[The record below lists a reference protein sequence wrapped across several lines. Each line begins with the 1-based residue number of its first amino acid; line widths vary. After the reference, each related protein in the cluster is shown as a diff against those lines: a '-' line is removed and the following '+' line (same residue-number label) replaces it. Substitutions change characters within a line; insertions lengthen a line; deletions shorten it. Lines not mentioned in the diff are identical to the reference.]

1 MQICSVLYDIIDL
14 MKTVAFSTDDTR
26 YMARAIQIARQGLY
40 STHPNPRVG
49 CVIVNDGSIV
59 GEGWHQIAGQG
70 HAEVNALV
78 QAGEQSKGA
87 TAYVTLEPCSHFG
100 RTPPCSQ
107 ALIDAGISRVVGAM
121 QDPNPLVSGNGYNL
135 LREQGIEVSC
145 GLLATE
151 SEQLN
156 SGFIK
161 RMSVGKPW
169 VRVKSAMSA
178 DGRTAMA
185 SGESHWITGAGA
197 RQDVQRLRAR
207 SEAIITGIDSVL
219 IDDPSLTVRPE
230 TWINDDEWPNI
241 LAEPIQ
247 PLRVI
252 LDSQLRT
259 PATAK
264 MLTLPGNTLIVCA
277 TENAPRQAA
286 LEAAG
291 AEVLCLP
298 NKEASTKVDLDALLT
313 ELASR
318 EVNDV
323 LVETGATTAGAF
335 VQQGLV
341 DEWVLYMAPTLMGSD
356 ARPVLLMPGIDT
368 MKNKLSLTMKEVKHV
383 GDDLCIHY
391 TIPCAVG
398 KS

>member
-1 MQICSVLYDIIDL
+1 

-26 YMARAIQIARQGLY
+26 YMARAVQIARQGLY
-40 STHPNPRVG
+40 SSHPNPRVG
-49 CVIVNDGSIV
+49 CVIVNNGRIV

-70 HAEVNALV
+70 HAEVNALAK
-78 QAGEQSKGA
+78 AGDKSRDA

-121 QDPNPLVSGNGYNL
+121 QDPNPLVSGNGYNM

-145 GLLATE
+145 GLLAAE

-156 SGFIK
+156 PGFIK
-161 RMSVGKPW
+161 RMSVGRPL

-185 SGESHWITGAGA
+185 SGESQWITGAGA

-207 SEAIITGIDSVL
+207 SEAIITGVDSVL

-230 TWINDDEWPNI
+230 AWTQGEWPDVLN
-241 LAEPIQ
+241 EPIQ

-259 PATAK
+259 PVTAK
-264 MLTLPGNTLIVCA
+264 MLSVPGNTLIVCA
-277 TENAPRQAA
+277 TENPQRQAA
-286 LEAAG
+286 LEAVG

-298 NKEASTKVDLDALLT
+298 DKEKVPKVDLCSLLV
-313 ELASR
+313 ELARR
-318 EVNDV
+318 EVNEV

-335 VQQGLV
+335 VQQGLA
-341 DEWVLYMAPTLMGSD
+341 DEWVVYMAPTLMGSD
-356 ARPVLLMPGIDT
+356 ARPVLLMQGIDT
-368 MKNKLSLTMKEVKHV
+368 MKNKLSLTMKEVKQV
-383 GDDLCIHY
+383 GNDLCIHY

-398 KS
+398 KL

>member
-1 MQICSVLYDIIDL
+1 

-40 STHPNPRVG
+40 SSHPNPRVG
-49 CVIVNDGSIV
+49 CVIVNNGRIV
-59 GEGWHQIAGQG
+59 GEGWHKIAGQG
-70 HAEVNALV
+70 HAEVNALA
-78 QAGEQSKGA
+78 QAGEQSKDA

-121 QDPNPLVSGNGYNL
+121 QDPNPLVSGNGYNM

-145 GLLATE
+145 GLLTKE

-156 SGFIK
+156 PGFIK
-161 RMSVGKPW
+161 RMSAGRPL

-185 SGESHWITGAGA
+185 SGESQWITGAGA

-207 SEAIITGIDSVL
+207 SEAIITGVDSVL

-230 TWINDDEWPNI
+230 VWTDQDEWPEVLN
-241 LAEPIQ
+241 EPIQ

-259 PATAK
+259 PITAK
-264 MLTLPGNTLIVCA
+264 MLALSGNTLIVCA
-277 TENAPRQAA
+277 TENPQRQAA

-298 NKEASTKVDLDALLT
+298 DKEEAPKVDLRTLLA
-313 ELASR
+313 ELARR
-318 EVNDV
+318 EVNEV

-368 MKNKLSLTMKEVKHV
+368 MKNTLSLTMKEVKQV
-383 GDDLCIHY
+383 GNDLCIRY

-398 KS
+398 KL

>member
-1 MQICSVLYDIIDL
+1 
-14 MKTVAFSTDDTR
+14 MKPSAFSTDDTR

-49 CVIVNDGSIV
+49 CVVVNDGHIV
-59 GEGWHQIAGQG
+59 GEGWHQVACQG
-70 HAEVNALV
+70 HAEVNALA
-78 QAGEQSKGA
+78 QAGDKSLGA

-121 QDPNPLVSGNGYNL
+121 QDPNPLVSGNGFDM
-135 LREQGIEVSC
+135 LREQGVDVSC
-145 GLLATE
+145 GLLTTE

-156 SGFIK
+156 PGFIK

-185 SGESHWITGAGA
+185 SGESQWITGAGA

-207 SEAIITGIDSVL
+207 SEAIITGVDSVL

-230 TWINDDEWPNI
+230 TWANQDEWPNI

-259 PATAK
+259 PVTGK

-277 TENAPRQAA
+277 VENKQRQAA
-286 LEAAG
+286 LEIAG

-298 NKEASTKVDLDALLT
+298 SKAKVPKVDLCALLA
-313 ELASR
+313 ELARR
-318 EVNDV
+318 EVNEV

-368 MKNKLSLTMKEVKHV
+368 MKNKLPLTMKGVKQV

-391 TIPCAVG
+391 TIPCALG